1 MVNFLIKIKPKP
13 QQRHRNNGR
22 FQYDPSSSDKKD
34 FILLA
39 KQYAPRKPTSDSIE
53 MDITF
58 CYKRPHS
65 HFRMKNKEPI
75 LKDGMPFYK
84 IGRPDIDNLTKF
96 YLDCIQDKN
105 CGFIYDDAQV
115 VSLHARK
122 VYGHDNYIH
131 IKIIPT
137 KKYLEI
143 KE

>member
-1 MVNFLIKIKPKP
+1 MINFLIRTRPKP
-13 QQRHRNNGR
+13 QQRHRSNGR

-39 KQYAPRKPTSDSIE
+39 KEYAPPKPTSDIIE
-53 MDITF
+53 LDITF
-58 CYKRPHS
+58 CYERPKN
-65 HFRMKNKEPI
+65 HFRTKNKKKI
-75 LKDGMPFYK
+75 LKHDAPFWK
-84 IGRPDIDNLTKF
+84 VGRPDIDNLAKF

-105 CGFIYDDAQV
+105 CGFIKDDAQV

-122 VYGHDNYIH
+122 VYGHENYIH

-143 KE
+143 QE